1 MSEDRFQDLEM
12 KVAFLDDIVN
22 KLDKTVTLQQLQIEE
37 LKRHLQHSNKQLMNM
52 KDSLKDQT
60 TDEPPPHY

>member
-12 KVAFLDDIVN
+12 KVAFLDDTVN

-37 LKRHLQHSNKQLMNM
+37 LKHQLQHSHKQLVNM

>member
-22 KLDKTVTLQQLQIEE
+22 KLDKTVTFQQLQIEG
-37 LKRHLQHSNKQLMNM
+37 LKRQVQHSHKQLVNM
-52 KDSLKDQT
+52 KDSMKDQI
-60 TDEPPPHY
+60 TDERPPHY